1 MARVT
6 ATRAGAILA
15 VTDFEASLAFY
26 RRLGV
31 DVPADHDPDH
41 VQVPLS
47 GDVMLAWDPIETIH
61 SFDADWQP
69 PTGSH
74 RVALAFVAI
83 YDDPPYAI
91 LLAAQTRISLAKEG
105 HPAEDRP
112 GVTMRAPRDPSE
124 ANVVLVLEVED
135 ARAVHRELTAEGVR
149 ILAEPYEPP
158 WGGCRF
164 FCVDPDGYL
173 VEIEQ
178 PA

>member
-26 RRLGV
+26 RDRLG
-31 DVPADHDPDH
+31 
-41 VQVPLS
+41 
-47 GDVMLAWDPIETIH
+47 LA
-61 SFDADWQP
+61 
-69 PTGSH
+69 
-74 RVALAFVAI
+74 VVAI